1 MNELSDAQCP
11 FVLYHW
17 GKEVQEM
24 KYLKI
29 FTDFLDVVE
38 PLDDEECGRL
48 FKAMLG
54 YSLDGR
60 EPQLTGNERFLWVV
74 ARQHMDREAEVYEKK
89 VKHLKRGNVPVTEK
103 KGSVSEQDKD
113 KEKDNDKDKDK
124 DKYIY
129 MGGKPPEAPAPK
141 AHIYIQPPSLEE
153 IRSYCQE
160 RGNQVDPEYF
170 YHYYQSNG
178 WRVGKNPMR
187 DWKAAVCAWET
198 NGMAQKMA
206 PAKEPSVGDN
216 FKKAMEILRMKE
228 AKQV

>member
-1 MNELSDAQCP
+1 MNELSDARCP
-11 FVLYHW
+11 FLLYHE

-124 DKYIY
+124 DSLSLGGAGAPEEREKRPTLSEVMEFSQREGIQTDVEYFFNY
-129 MGGKPPEAPAPK
+129 YEANGWHMGKQPIRDWRAALKAWALKTPTLRPAPARKPDF
-141 AHIYIQPPSLEE
+141 L
-153 IRSYCQE
+153 
-160 RGNQVDPEYF
+160 
-170 YHYYQSNG
+170 
-178 WRVGKNPMR
+178 
-187 DWKAAVCAWET
+187 
-198 NGMAQKMA
+198 
-206 PAKEPSVGDN
+206 DN
-216 FKKAMEILRMKE
+216 FRGAMELLNMEE

>member
-1 MNELSDAQCP
+1 
-11 FVLYHW
+11 
-17 GKEVQEM
+17 M

-187 DWKAAVCAWET
+187 DWKAAVCAWES
-198 NGMAQKMA
+198 NGMAEKMA

>member
-124 DKYIY
+124 DSLSLGGAGAPEEREKRPTLSEVMEFSQREGIQTDVEYFFNY
-129 MGGKPPEAPAPK
+129 YEANGWHMGKQPIRDWRAALKAWALKTPTLRPAPARKPDF
-141 AHIYIQPPSLEE
+141 L
-153 IRSYCQE
+153 
-160 RGNQVDPEYF
+160 
-170 YHYYQSNG
+170 
-178 WRVGKNPMR
+178 
-187 DWKAAVCAWET
+187 
-198 NGMAQKMA
+198 
-206 PAKEPSVGDN
+206 DN
-216 FKKAMEILRMKE
+216 FRGAMELLNMEE

>member
-1 MNELSDAQCP
+1 MNELSDARCP

-113 KEKDNDKDKDK
+113 KEKDKDKDKDK
-124 DKYIY
+124 DSLSLGGAGAPEEREKRPTLSEVMEFSQREGIQTDVEYFFNY
-129 MGGKPPEAPAPK
+129 YEANGWHMGKQPIRDWRAALKAWALKTPTLRPAPARKPDF
-141 AHIYIQPPSLEE
+141 L
-153 IRSYCQE
+153 
-160 RGNQVDPEYF
+160 
-170 YHYYQSNG
+170 
-178 WRVGKNPMR
+178 
-187 DWKAAVCAWET
+187 
-198 NGMAQKMA
+198 
-206 PAKEPSVGDN
+206 DN
-216 FKKAMEILRMKE
+216 FRGAMELLNMEE

>member
-1 MNELSDAQCP
+1 MNELSDARDP

-113 KEKDNDKDKDK
+113 KEKDKEKDKDK
-124 DKYIY
+124 DSLSL
-129 MGGKPPEAPAPK
+129 GGAGAPEEREKRPTLSEVMEFSQREG
-141 AHIYIQPPSLEE
+141 IQTD
-153 IRSYCQE
+153 
-160 RGNQVDPEYF
+160 VEYF
-170 YHYYQSNG
+170 YNYYEANG
-178 WRVGKNPMR
+178 WHMGKQPIR
-187 DWKAAVCAWET
+187 DWRAALKAWAMKT
-198 NGMAQKMA
+198 PTLRPA
-206 PAKEPSVGDN
+206 PARKPDFLDN
-216 FKKAMEILRMKE
+216 FRGAMELLNMEE

>member
-1 MNELSDAQCP
+1 MNELSDARDP

-38 PLDDEECGRL
+38 PLGDSAAGRL
-48 FKAMLG
+48 FKAMLR
-54 YSLDGR
+54 YALDGTAPVLR
-60 EPQLTGNERFLWVV
+60 GKEGVAWTV

-113 KEKDNDKDKDK
+113 KEKDKDKDKDK
-124 DKYIY
+124 DSLSLGGAGAPEEREKRPTLSEVMEFSQREGIQTDVEYFFNY
-129 MGGKPPEAPAPK
+129 YEANGWHMGKQPIRDWRAALKAWALKTPTLRPAPARKPDF
-141 AHIYIQPPSLEE
+141 L
-153 IRSYCQE
+153 
-160 RGNQVDPEYF
+160 
-170 YHYYQSNG
+170 
-178 WRVGKNPMR
+178 
-187 DWKAAVCAWET
+187 
-198 NGMAQKMA
+198 
-206 PAKEPSVGDN
+206 DN
-216 FKKAMEILRMKE
+216 FRGAMELLNMEE

>member
-129 MGGKPPEAPAPK
+129 MGGQPPEAPAPK

-187 DWKAAVCAWET
+187 DWKAAVCAWES
-198 NGMAQKMA
+198 NGMAEKMA

>member
-1 MNELSDAQCP
+1 MNELSDARCP

-24 KYLKI
+24 KYLKV

-124 DKYIY
+124 DSLSLGGAGAPEEREKRPTLSEVMEFSQREGIQTDVEYFFNY
-129 MGGKPPEAPAPK
+129 YEANGWHMGKQPIRDWRAALKAWALKTPTLRPAPARKPDF
-141 AHIYIQPPSLEE
+141 L
-153 IRSYCQE
+153 
-160 RGNQVDPEYF
+160 
-170 YHYYQSNG
+170 
-178 WRVGKNPMR
+178 
-187 DWKAAVCAWET
+187 
-198 NGMAQKMA
+198 
-206 PAKEPSVGDN
+206 DN
-216 FKKAMEILRMKE
+216 FRGAMELLNMEE

>member
-1 MNELSDAQCP
+1 MNELSDARCP

-113 KEKDNDKDKDK
+113 KEKDKDKDKDK
-124 DKYIY
+124 DSLSL
-129 MGGKPPEAPAPK
+129 GGAGAPEEREKRPTLSEVMEFSQREG
-141 AHIYIQPPSLEE
+141 IQTD
-153 IRSYCQE
+153 
-160 RGNQVDPEYF
+160 VEYF
-170 YHYYQSNG
+170 YNYYEANG
-178 WRVGKNPMR
+178 WHMGKQPIR
-187 DWKAAVCAWET
+187 DWRAALKAWALKT
-198 NGMAQKMA
+198 PTLRPA
-206 PAKEPSVGDN
+206 PARKPDFLDN
-216 FKKAMEILRMKE
+216 FRGAMELLNMEE

>member
-113 KEKDNDKDKDK
+113 KEKDKEKDKDKDK
-124 DKYIY
+124 DKDSLSLGGAGAPEEREKRPTLSEVMEFSQREGIQTDVEYFFNY
-129 MGGKPPEAPAPK
+129 YEANGWHMGKQPIRDWRAALKAWALKTPTLRPAPARKPDF
-141 AHIYIQPPSLEE
+141 L
-153 IRSYCQE
+153 
-160 RGNQVDPEYF
+160 
-170 YHYYQSNG
+170 
-178 WRVGKNPMR
+178 
-187 DWKAAVCAWET
+187 
-198 NGMAQKMA
+198 
-206 PAKEPSVGDN
+206 DN
-216 FKKAMEILRMKE
+216 FRGAMELLNMEE

>member
-29 FTDFLDVVE
+29 FTDFLDVVA

-113 KEKDNDKDKDK
+113 KEKDKDKDKDK
-124 DKYIY
+124 DSLSLGGAGAPEEREKRPTLSEVMEFSQREGIQTDVEYFFNY
-129 MGGKPPEAPAPK
+129 YEANGWHMGKQPIRDWRAALKAWALKTPTLRPAPARKPDF
-141 AHIYIQPPSLEE
+141 L
-153 IRSYCQE
+153 
-160 RGNQVDPEYF
+160 
-170 YHYYQSNG
+170 
-178 WRVGKNPMR
+178 
-187 DWKAAVCAWET
+187 
-198 NGMAQKMA
+198 
-206 PAKEPSVGDN
+206 DN
-216 FKKAMEILRMKE
+216 FRGAMELLNMEE

>member
-1 MNELSDAQCP
+1 
-11 FVLYHW
+11 
-17 GKEVQEM
+17 M
-24 KYLKI
+24 KYLKV

-113 KEKDNDKDKDK
+113 KEKDKDKDK
-124 DKYIY
+124 DSLSLGGAGAPEEREKRPTLSEVMEFSQREGIQTDVEYFFNY
-129 MGGKPPEAPAPK
+129 YEANGWHMGKQPIRDWRAALKAWALKTPTLRPAPARKPDF
-141 AHIYIQPPSLEE
+141 L
-153 IRSYCQE
+153 
-160 RGNQVDPEYF
+160 
-170 YHYYQSNG
+170 
-178 WRVGKNPMR
+178 
-187 DWKAAVCAWET
+187 
-198 NGMAQKMA
+198 
-206 PAKEPSVGDN
+206 DN
-216 FKKAMEILRMKE
+216 FRGAMELLNMEE

>member
-1 MNELSDAQCP
+1 MNELSDARDP

-24 KYLKI
+24 KYLKV

-113 KEKDNDKDKDK
+113 KEKDKDKDKDK
-124 DKYIY
+124 DSLSLGGAGAPEEREKRPTLSEVMEFSQREGIQTDVEYFFNY
-129 MGGKPPEAPAPK
+129 YEANGWHMGKQPIRDWRAALKAWALKTPTLRPAPARKPDF
-141 AHIYIQPPSLEE
+141 L
-153 IRSYCQE
+153 
-160 RGNQVDPEYF
+160 
-170 YHYYQSNG
+170 
-178 WRVGKNPMR
+178 
-187 DWKAAVCAWET
+187 
-198 NGMAQKMA
+198 
-206 PAKEPSVGDN
+206 DN
-216 FKKAMEILRMKE
+216 FRGAMELLNMEE

>member
-1 MNELSDAQCP
+1 MNELSDARCS
-11 FVLYHW
+11 FLLYHKA
-17 GKEVQEM
+17 KEVQEM

-113 KEKDNDKDKDK
+113 KEKEKEKDKDNEK
-124 DKYIY
+124 DKACVYLR
-129 MGGKPPEAPAPK
+129 APAPWHTQD
-141 AHIYIQPPSLEE
+141 AHIYNNPLRVFSEGVDEIVKPSSHGRPYSHRASARAPVPPSGCG
-153 IRSYCQE
+153 S
-160 RGNQVDPEYF
+160 G
-170 YHYYQSNG
+170 
-178 WRVGKNPMR
+178 
-187 DWKAAVCAWET
+187 
-198 NGMAQKMA
+198 
-206 PAKEPSVGDN
+206 PAGH
-216 FKKAMEILRMKE
+216 
-228 AKQV
+228 

>member
-113 KEKDNDKDKDK
+113 RLSLFRRRWRA
-124 DKYIY
+124 
-129 MGGKPPEAPAPK
+129 GGEREEAHPFGGDGILSTGGHP
-141 AHIYIQPPSLEE
+141 
-153 IRSYCQE
+153 
-160 RGNQVDPEYF
+160 
-170 YHYYQSNG
+170 NG
-178 WRVGKNPMR
+178 CGVLL
-187 DWKAAVCAWET
+187 
-198 NGMAQKMA
+198 Q
-206 PAKEPSVGDN
+206 
-216 FKKAMEILRMKE
+216 LL
-228 AKQV
+228 

>member
-1 MNELSDAQCP
+1 MNELSDARCP

-24 KYLKI
+24 KYLKV

-113 KEKDNDKDKDK
+113 KEKDKDKDKDK
-124 DKYIY
+124 DSLSLGGAGAPEEREKRPTLSEVMEFSQREGIQTDVEYFFNY
-129 MGGKPPEAPAPK
+129 YEANGWHMGKQPIRDWRAALKAWALKTPTLRPAPARKPDF
-141 AHIYIQPPSLEE
+141 L
-153 IRSYCQE
+153 
-160 RGNQVDPEYF
+160 
-170 YHYYQSNG
+170 
-178 WRVGKNPMR
+178 
-187 DWKAAVCAWET
+187 
-198 NGMAQKMA
+198 
-206 PAKEPSVGDN
+206 DN
-216 FKKAMEILRMKE
+216 FRGAMELLNMEE

>member
-1 MNELSDAQCP
+1 MNELSDARDP

-113 KEKDNDKDKDK
+113 KEKDKEKDKDK
-124 DKYIY
+124 DSLSLGGAGAPEEREKRPTLSEVMEFSQREGIQTDVEYFFNY
-129 MGGKPPEAPAPK
+129 YEANGWHMGKQPIRDWRAALKAWALKTPTLRPAPARKPDF
-141 AHIYIQPPSLEE
+141 L
-153 IRSYCQE
+153 
-160 RGNQVDPEYF
+160 
-170 YHYYQSNG
+170 
-178 WRVGKNPMR
+178 
-187 DWKAAVCAWET
+187 
-198 NGMAQKMA
+198 
-206 PAKEPSVGDN
+206 DN
-216 FKKAMEILRMKE
+216 FRGAMELLNMEE